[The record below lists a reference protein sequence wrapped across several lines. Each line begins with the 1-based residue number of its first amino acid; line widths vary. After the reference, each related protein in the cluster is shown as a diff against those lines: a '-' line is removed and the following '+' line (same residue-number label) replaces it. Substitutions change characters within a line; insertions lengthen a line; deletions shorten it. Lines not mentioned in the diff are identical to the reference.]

1 MSSENS
7 FKSLHYVKTGIFAF
21 PPLEQGGPEFG
32 RAPRKCLPW
41 RFERPDAVWGTS
53 KEQYF
58 KVLGSQS
65 IWASIDKQRASR
77 LRKKAKHRESAR
89 QTRLKVYKSVAE
101 TDGTTRRIRNPHDF
115 PQHQHFLSLSVAS
128 QWNVT
133 VWPFF
138 KFTEIPRESN
148 FFCDCCRNAI
158 SQKDPTNITQ
168 LREKRASNF

>member
-77 LRKKAKHRESAR
+77 LRKKAKQPRVSETNSLKSLQVGRRNWWHNTAYTQPARLSTASA
-89 QTRLKVYKSVAE
+89 
-101 TDGTTRRIRNPHDF
+101 
-115 PQHQHFLSLSVAS
+115 LSVTFGGFPMERDSLAIF
-128 QWNVT
+128 QVHWNS
-133 VWPFF
+133 PG
-138 KFTEIPRESN
+138 I
-148 FFCDCCRNAI
+148 
-158 SQKDPTNITQ
+158 
-168 LREKRASNF
+168 